1 MPLSQSQTRP
11 LNNIDGTASSIQND
25 IYLSRIENN
34 HNNHDSHNN
43 HINHNHF
50 PPLKN
55 GEGEELPVLLPTSL
69 SVIPPPSLPAVPL
82 NIEPSKP
89 QTPVKNCP
97 AKPKPVFAT
106 PDQVIKLYMSKLTPY
121 EQREIFNYSHIYFIG
136 ANAKKRP
143 GIVGSPNNCGYDNEQ
158 GSYIHVPHD
167 HIAYRFEV
175 LKVSLTV
182 DMSEDAKCF
191 DINYRVI
198 L

>member
-11 LNNIDGTASSIQND
+11 LLNNIDGTASSNQND
-25 IYLSRIENN
+25 IYLSRIESN
-34 HNNHDSHNN
+34 HNHDNHNN

-55 GEGEELPVLLPTSL
+55 GEGEELPVLLPTTLSSL
-69 SVIPPPSLPAVPL
+69 PPPATLPVVPL
-82 NIEPSKP
+82 NNDTTKS
-89 QTPVKNCP
+89 QTPNKNCTT
-97 AKPKPVFAT
+97 KPITVSAT
-106 PDQVIKLYMSKLTPY
+106 PEQVVKLYMSKLTPY
-121 EQREIFNYSHIYFIG
+121 EQREIFNYSNIFFIG

-175 LKVSLTV
+175 LKVS
-182 DMSEDAKCF
+182 
-191 DINYRVI
+191 II
-198 L
+198 LYFGKVP